1 MTEVRFY
8 HLQRTTLEAALP
20 QMLEK
25 TLQRGQRAVVMAGSP
40 ERAEALTMAL
50 WTQNER
56 SFLPH
61 GSAKD
66 GRPERQPV
74 WVTAEDEN
82 PNGAQVLFLSD
93 GARSER
99 IGDYALCAEL
109 FDGTDQAVVAEARD
123 RWRAY
128 KAAGLTLVY
137 YQQDERG
144 RWVEKQREPAVSA
157 AATE

>member
-25 TLQRGQRAVVMAGSP
+25 TLARGQRAVVMAGSP
-40 ERAEALTMAL
+40 ERAEALVQAL
-50 WTQNER
+50 WTQDER

-61 GSAKD
+61 GSARD

-82 PNGAQVLFLSD
+82 PNAAQVLFLSD
-93 GARSER
+93 GARSASLSAY
-99 IGDYALCAEL
+99 DLCAEL
-109 FDGTDQAVVAEARD
+109 FDGNDDAAVGAARA
-123 RWRAY
+123 RWKEY
-128 KAAGLTLVY
+128 KDAGLTLIY

-144 RWVEKQREPAVSA
+144 RWVEKAREPAS
-157 AATE
+157 

>member
-25 TLQRGQRAVVMAGSP
+25 TLARGQRAVVMAGSP
-40 ERAEALTMAL
+40 ERAEALTLAL
-50 WTQNER
+50 WTQDER

-61 GSAKD
+61 GSARD
-66 GRPERQPV
+66 GRPERQPI

-93 GARSER
+93 GARSAAL
-99 IGDYALCAEL
+99 GDYELCAEL
-109 FDGTDQAVVAEARD
+109 FDGNDEAAVADARQ
-123 RWRAY
+123 RWSEY
-128 KAAGLTLVY
+128 KSAGLTLVY

-144 RWVEKQREPAVSA
+144 RWVEKAREPTALP
-157 AATE
+157 

>member
-25 TLQRGQRAVVMAGSP
+25 TLARGQRAVVMAGSP
-40 ERAEALTMAL
+40 ERAEALAQAL
-50 WTQNER
+50 WTYEER

-61 GSAKD
+61 GTPRD
-66 GRPERQPV
+66 GRPERQPI
-74 WVTAEDEN
+74 WITAEDEN
-82 PNGAQVLFLSD
+82 PNAAQVLFLSD

-99 IGDYALCAEL
+99 IGAYDLCAEL
-109 FDGTDQAVVAEARD
+109 FDGSDSAALAAARE
-123 RWRAY
+123 RWQAY
-128 KAAGLTLVY
+128 KEAGLTLIY

-144 RWVEKQREPAVSA
+144 RWVEKAREPE
-157 AATE
+157 ATG

>member
-25 TLQRGQRAVVMAGSP
+25 TLARGQRAVVMAGSP
-40 ERAEALTMAL
+40 ERAEVLAQAL
-50 WTQNER
+50 WTYDER

-61 GSAKD
+61 GSARD

-74 WVTAEDEN
+74 WICAEDEN

-93 GARSER
+93 GARSAR
-99 IGDYALCAEL
+99 MGDYALCVEL
-109 FDGTDQAVVAEARD
+109 FDGTDEAAVTAARE

-128 KAAGLTLVY
+128 KAAGYTLVY

-144 RWVEKQREPAVSA
+144 HWIEKAREPAA
-157 AATE
+157 P